1 MRLNR
6 ISNLGGIWEWREGAF
21 LFPEE
26 VVFWCFC
33 NIDLYWIWCVCLFE
47 CFCNIDSDGIPFVFC
62 CFDKINKAVGIEHGR
77 NGKNCLFFLCF
88 RFVILT
94 RVGSD
99 AVAMGKKLCRIFYR
113 QRINFTFGE
122 ETKALQNAAT
132 ILWPRNEMYQKQKR
146 KQNKN
151 TERCSRYPLT

>member
-6 ISNLGGIWEWREGAF
+6 ISNLGGIWEWREGTF

-26 VVFWCFC
+26 VVLWCFC
-33 NIDLYWIWCVCLFE
+33 NIDLYWFWCVCLFG
-47 CFCNIDSDGIPFVFC
+47 CFCNIDADGIPFVFC
-62 CFDKINKAVGIEHGR
+62 CFDKIDKAVGIEHGR
-77 NGKNCLFFLCF
+77 NKNELPVFLCF

-94 RVGSD
+94 RMRSD
-99 AVAMGKKLCRIFYR
+99 AVAAGKKLCKIFYR
-113 QRINFTFGE
+113 QRINFIFGE

-132 ILWPRNEMYQKQKR
+132 ILWPRNKIHQKQKR

-151 TERCSRYPLT
+151 TERCSGYPWT